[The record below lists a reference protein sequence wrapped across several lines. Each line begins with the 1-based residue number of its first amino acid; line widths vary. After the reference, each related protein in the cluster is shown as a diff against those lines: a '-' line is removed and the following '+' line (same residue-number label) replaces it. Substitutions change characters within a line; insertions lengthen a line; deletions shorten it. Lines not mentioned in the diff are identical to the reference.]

1 MLLSSRHRGRRI
13 PGLREDRGSPLRGN
27 CRDCLTKTNSQESRH
42 PRPLIWGSVSK
53 DKALDADKLWSSH
66 YEKVREGDF
75 FVSFLAGSHRT
86 RLRSALSG
94 EPDRTGCGGES
105 RTVPEGC
112 GEDWRK
118 CGGFAFFLRPIYL
131 KFHAHCMQA
140 HPQKIS
146 RGSCRHVKSS
156 PRPKRLPLFG
166 GRPLPP
172 PATVSQPSPSLS
184 HKMLASNPR
193 TRLVFTT

>member
-75 FVSFLAGSHRT
+75 FVSFWAGSHRT

-94 EPDRTGCGGES
+94 EPDRTGCGGGS
-105 RTVPEGC
+105 RTVPE
-112 GEDWRK
+112 
-118 CGGFAFFLRPIYL
+118 FASAKAATTFRRAAP
-131 KFHAHCMQA
+131 A
-140 HPQKIS
+140 
-146 RGSCRHVKSS
+146 
-156 PRPKRLPLFG
+156 LPSHRVAALSE
-166 GRPLPP
+166 PLPQN
-172 PATVSQPSPSLS
+172 AGFES
-184 HKMLASNPR
+184 AN
-193 TRLVFTT
+193 